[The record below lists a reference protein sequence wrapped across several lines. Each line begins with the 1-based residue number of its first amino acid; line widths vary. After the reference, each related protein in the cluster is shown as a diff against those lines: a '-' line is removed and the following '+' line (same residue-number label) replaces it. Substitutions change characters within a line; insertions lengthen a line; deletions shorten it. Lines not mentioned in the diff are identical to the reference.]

1 MEEDATIKLLHKTI
15 KSILTDMLNFYKS
28 REIFIFNTYAY
39 SNITANF

>member
-1 MEEDATIKLLHKTI
+1 MEEDMTIKLLHKTI
-15 KSILTDMLNFYKS
+15 KKYSDVLNFYKS